1 GDIYAVIDD
10 QEICPATYLS
20 GPDGSLI
27 KYTLSRTAAEDT
39 MFARV
44 AGPPNMPHLSE
55 LSQIHK
61 ALQILTLMPIVVV
74 RLLAGAGNLEVI
86 VPSRL

>member
-1 GDIYAVIDD
+1 
-10 QEICPATYLS
+10 YLS

-27 KYTLSRTAAEDT
+27 KYRLSRSAAEDT
-39 MFARV
+39 LFARV
-44 AGPPNMPHLSE
+44 GGPPNMPHLSE

-61 ALQILTLMPIVVV
+61 ALQNLTLMRSDVV

-86 VPSRL
+86 VPCRLWGRAGKV